1 MISVALLLAAVGLT
15 QAVPF
20 KSALEKRQSLAQFN
34 DVDIL
39 NYALTLEHLE
49 DKFYREGL
57 ANFTQAQFAAAGF
70 DATFYR
76 YLQEISSDETIHV
89 NFLTAGITA
98 AGVQA
103 VKECTYAFGVTSVE
117 SFVATA
123 SILEGVGTSA
133 YLGAAPQ
140 IASKAYLLA
149 AGSVLSIEAR
159 HSSYIRS
166 SLKQLPF
173 PQPQEIPLTPNEV
186 FTLASPF
193 IVSCPSDNPTFPVRA
208 YPKLVLTST
217 GPVTVG
223 SKITVSTPGYVLAP
237 VTGSNAPLFASFA
250 SAGGPVNA
258 ELTRMGNGM
267 DYSITIPEGV
277 AGLNYLRL
285 SNCGDATHLSEDQ
298 ILAGP
303 VVVEITKA

>member
-76 YLQEISSDETIHV
+76 YLQEI
-89 NFLTAGITA
+89 
-98 AGVQA
+98 
-103 VKECTYAFGVTSVE
+103 
-117 SFVATA
+117 
-123 SILEGVGTSA
+123 
-133 YLGAAPQ
+133 
-140 IASKAYLLA
+140 
-149 AGSVLSIEAR
+149 
-159 HSSYIRS
+159 
-166 SLKQLPF
+166 
-173 PQPQEIPLTPNEV
+173 